1 MAALPVYVHVP
12 KLYGDERG
20 LALATVGVLL
30 LAVRALDALQDPVLG
45 WWSDRTAVRH
55 GRKPFLAASVLLL
68 ALGVLALFRPPALGP
83 DALAVWLG
91 ISLVVTY
98 VGFSMGTINYFTL
111 GAELSGDVHRRTHVT
126 AARGAAGVIGVL
138 IASALPQ
145 AISGSGQFGK
155 GLEVFALLYIPVL
168 LAGAAA
174 VIFGVA
180 EPRRSLPQP
189 ASGSWRDMMAPLAD
203 HRFRRLL
210 GICLASGVASAI
222 PATLF
227 LFYVEDVLNRPA
239 LSGVFLAQYFLFG
252 AAAMPLWVNLSRRAG
267 KRIAWMIAM
276 AGSIAAFVWAYLLG
290 PGDALAFTLV
300 CALSGLAY
308 GAELALPA
316 SLLADIAGDTDRTRA
331 RQGAYFGTWQLVEK
345 LNLALAAGISLPL
358 LQWSGYEPGTPQGPM
373 GDLSV
378 MYAVVPCALKAVAVW
393 MLWRTPF
400 ETTAVPP
407 HPTGGK
413 PS

>member
-1 MAALPVYVHVP
+1 MVEPKSATDFTMFSLPGGWTLTPSLGLYSQSAASFYETDRVVDLVAMTDV
-12 KLYGDERG
+12 EA
-20 LALATVGVLL
+20 ALAT
-30 LAVRALDALQDPVLG
+30 
-45 WWSDRTAVRH
+45 
-55 GRKPFLAASVLLL
+55 
-68 ALGVLALFRPPALGP
+68 
-83 DALAVWLG
+83 
-91 ISLVVTY
+91 
-98 VGFSMGTINYFTL
+98 
-111 GAELSGDVHRRTHVT
+111 GAELSW
-126 AARGAAGVIGVL
+126 ARST
-138 IASALPQ
+138 IA
-145 AISGSGQFGK
+145 
-155 GLEVFALLYIPVL
+155 
-168 LAGAAA
+168 
-174 VIFGVA
+174 
-180 EPRRSLPQP
+180 
-189 ASGSWRDMMAPLAD
+189 
-203 HRFRRLL
+203 RL
-210 GICLASGVASAI
+210 G
-222 PATLF
+222 
-227 LFYVEDVLNRPA
+227 ER
-239 LSGVFLAQYFLFG
+239 
-252 AAAMPLWVNLSRRAG
+252 
-267 KRIAWMIAM
+267 